1 MSSLYDTDFYSWALE
16 QAEALR
22 RAGTARINTPVAVDW
37 ENVAEEIESM
47 GKAAAKE
54 LRSRFATL
62 LAHLLKWQ
70 HQAGRR
76 SRSWEITIRRERR
89 QIAEHL
95 VDNPGLK
102 PRMAEL
108 FERAYLD
115 ARDEAAIETGLPPET
130 FPEACPYQLDQ
141 AMGDGFWPEP
151 APPPEASA
159 AEAQVEAAKESSTI
173 RAKP

>member
-1 MSSLYDTDFYSWALE
+1 MSSLYDTDFYRWTQE
-16 QAEALR
+16 QAKALR
-22 RAGTARINTPVAVDW
+22 RAGAARINTPVAIDW

-47 GKAAAKE
+47 GKAAARE
-54 LRSRFATL
+54 LRWHFATL

-70 HQAGRR
+70 HQAERR

-95 VDNPGLK
+95 EENPGLK

-115 ARDEAAIETGLPPET
+115 ARDDAAIETGLPPESFSAT
-130 FPEACPYQLDQ
+130 CPYSLDR
-141 AMGDGFWPEP
+141 AMADEFWPG
-151 APPPEASA
+151 PPPASA
-159 AEAQVEAAKESSTI
+159 EEAQVEVANESSRIAAK
-173 RAKP
+173 P